1 SIANGPE
8 SAQKGLTPN
17 ETQFPLKENLIL
29 SNEEQN
35 ESSPAETSYL
45 SAFSDNE
52 QGESSTIQSKKRLS
66 LATVV
71 WENKTL
77 TSLKLR
83 DAAKSSEELD
93 VLAESL
99 SRPLVWEK
107 EKSKNLTR
115 DQIAKKKLNT
125 LVDTYSKI
133 RKCKEMG
140 IKNERP
146 KKFSPYDRMHEIF
159 SHRPIEE
166 CIILK
171 NTSEFKK
178 RIFQNI
184 DSMDDYEQTNSSK

>member
-1 SIANGPE
+1 MATIIGSIANGPE

-35 ESSPAETSYL
+35 ESPPAETSYL

-52 QGESSTIQSKKRLS
+52 QGESSTIQSKKDYVE
-66 LATVV
+66 ANY
-71 WENKTL
+71 EQY
-77 TSLKLR
+77 KLR